1 MLAYFQ
7 AEGTSELFI
16 EIDLRQSNC
25 FNHAQTVFKKNVKIL
40 FSN

>member
-25 FNHAQTVFKKNVKIL
+25 FNHAQTVKIL
-40 FSN
+40 FSNLF